1 MTRGPCQQ
9 KRAVGVGINGTSFD
23 HFLPLWQILRLVWQF
38 FLNIRQIFIAA
49 DGQILNTNNLAIYG
63 HTGLGIP
70 LIHPSCKSVGT
81 P

>member
-1 MTRGPCQQ
+1 MPILPDCP
-9 KRAVGVGINGTSFD
+9 VL
-23 HFLPLWQILRLVWQF
+23 LPLAAWTGQWPGTVRYSGGGQF